1 MYKFICDSTTTKSVF
16 APTTVVQG
24 KLTQADIIKTFELE
38 TWDAEM
44 RPNFSQ
50 DGHRIDNGNH
60 IAKVVKGVNYTTN
73 YPKILCPQVTDSFSP
88 IQYREGVNW
97 LTHFVDEELC
107 LLDSA
112 LIIDDTDF
120 AVTCRLTAQ
129 EETIIEG
136 DTVITYLV
144 TSLGFGPGTYRQ
156 IGFTT
161 LRPICMNTLRAGQLI
176 AAKDASKH
184 FTLTSSSGF
193 NEAKRVINLSNQRFG
208 DAVTDYKRWSEVKL
222 TPNQVDT
229 VFQVSLRLTD
239 KDEEEYTSYDSKLLA
254 QLEEAYRNSPGM
266 EMFGLD
272 NTAWRAF
279 NAVTYVAGHMGSDDE
294 KRHRNARSFGG
305 AMTKR
310 SEKVLQEYARAR

>member
-16 APTTVVQG
+16 APTTVSSN
-24 KLTQADIIKTFELE
+24 LTQAEIIKCFELD
-38 TWDAEM
+38 TWDAVM

-60 IAKVVKGVNYTTN
+60 IAKVVRGVNYTTN
-73 YPKILCPQVTDSFSP
+73 YPKILCPQVPDSFSP

-97 LTHFVDEELC
+97 LTHFLDEELC

-112 LIIDDTDF
+112 LIINDTDF

-129 EETIIEG
+129 EDTIIEG

-161 LRPICMNTLRAGQLI
+161 IRPVCMNTLRSGQLI
-176 AAKDASKH
+176 AAKDAAKH

-193 NEAKRVINLSNQRFG
+193 NEAKRVVNLSNQRFG
-208 DAVTDYKRWSEVKL
+208 DSVTEFKKWSTVKL
-222 TPNQVDT
+222 TTKQVDT
-229 VFQVSLRLTD
+229 LFKVSIRLTD
-239 KDEEEYTSYDSKLLA
+239 KDEEEYTPYDTKLLA
-254 QLEEAYRNSPGM
+254 QLEDAYANSPGM

-279 NAVTYVAGHMGSDDE
+279 NAVTYVAGHIGNDDE
-294 KRHRNARSFGG
+294 KRHRNARVFGG
-305 AMTKR
+305 AMTRR
-310 SEKVLQEYARAR
+310 SEKVLQEYARANG